1 MQELT
6 DTDKSDL
13 IEGIK
18 KRPEKKWK
26 KAPKRT
32 VSERLEDEVIE
43 SGGTN
48 LGKIAKKYEKTTTE
62 LVELCNKLGIY

>member
-1 MQELT
+1 MNKTDIKDLT
-6 DTDKSDL
+6 
-13 IEGIK
+13 EGIK

-26 KAPKRT
+26 KAPNRT